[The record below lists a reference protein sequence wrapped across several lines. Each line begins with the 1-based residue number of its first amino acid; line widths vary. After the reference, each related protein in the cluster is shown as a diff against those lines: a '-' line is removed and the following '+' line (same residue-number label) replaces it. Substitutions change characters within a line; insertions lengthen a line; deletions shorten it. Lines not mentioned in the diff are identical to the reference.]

1 MEIRLEKF
9 RHGGKI
15 VAMGVENK
23 WKKFRF
29 GGEFL
34 SGGYETSSV
43 AWKLRH
49 PLFYVD
55 PLIEYCEYRRN

>member
-34 SGGYETSSV
+34 SGGYERLLLHGNFGT
-43 AWKLRH
+43 H
-49 PLFYVD
+49 CFM
-55 PLIEYCEYRRN
+55 